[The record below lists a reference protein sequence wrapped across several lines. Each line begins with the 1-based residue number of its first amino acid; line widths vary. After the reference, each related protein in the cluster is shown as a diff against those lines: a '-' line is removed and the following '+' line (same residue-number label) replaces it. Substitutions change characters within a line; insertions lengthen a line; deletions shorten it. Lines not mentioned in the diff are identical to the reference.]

1 MSRQEALTSS
11 PNEAAMLE
19 AFQQQTQEILNNRER
34 YRKKGD
40 KVPFGIEVE
49 YGLVDDKMEQASES
63 DRDSIIQDHS
73 DYLDVELGAAQ
84 LEMRTE
90 PIDLRQNPSII
101 LDQLIERDEEIRA
114 SANSRGLQLLSHGT
128 NPFVPV
134 RGIVRSSHTKYQLV
148 PNHHNDNQRESLKTI
163 VGKPDRVDV
172 GDAAIIGIAN
182 SVQANIEAT
191 DDVDAVDKLNRSFQ
205 IGPMVVSMFGNAR
218 FLETKDTGIQDIRMI
233 GWEISHD
240 TRSDEDVRAGEVT
253 RVGLPADYY
262 ESLEDYFQ
270 QIEHYPF
277 ILNIPQA
284 AIFVGIGLN
293 WRDTRIKVVN
303 DSLVVEFRP
312 VSTQSTPEENYA
324 AMMFYTGRLF
334 WSQLNGEELLS
345 MDQVVQNRNEAMQN
359 GSQAKLWTNV
369 NGRVKRLTAQEAM
382 EYEIARA
389 KEGLALAQID
399 DASVRDAMELLEA
412 QRRGDNPSRYLAKL
426 RNGYLRRGEQAV
438 GALALALQDVKGMK

>member
-11 PNEAAMLE
+11 PNEVAMLE
-19 AFQQQTQEILNNRER
+19 AFQRQSQEILDHRDR
-34 YRKKGD
+34 FRKNGEQI
-40 KVPFGIEVE
+40 PFGIEVE
-49 YGLVDDKMEQASES
+49 YGLVDSNLEQASET
-63 DRDSIIQDHS
+63 DRDGIIQEHA

-90 PIDLRQNPSII
+90 PVDLRRNPSII

-114 SANSRGLQLLSHGT
+114 SANKRGLQLLSHGT
-128 NPFVPV
+128 NPFVPT
-134 RGIVRSSHTKYQLV
+134 RGITRSSHAKYQLV
-148 PNHHNDNQRESLKTI
+148 PNHHNDNQRENLKTI
-163 VGKPDRVDV
+163 VGKPNRVDV

-182 SVQANIEAT
+182 SVQANIEAIN
-191 DDVDAVDKLNRSFQ
+191 DVDAVDKLNRSFQ

-240 TRSDEDVRAGEVT
+240 TRSAKDVRAGEVT
-253 RVGLPADYY
+253 RVGLPNDYY
-262 ESLEDYFQ
+262 DSLEDYFH

-277 ILNIPQA
+277 ILNAPQA
-284 AIFVGIGLN
+284 ALFVGIGLN
-293 WRDTRIKVVN
+293 WRDTRIKVVK

-334 WSQLNGEELLS
+334 WSQFSGEELLR
-345 MDQVVQNRNEAMQN
+345 MDKVVQNRNEAMQKGN
-359 GSQAKLWTNV
+359 QAKLWTNV
-369 NGRVKRLTAQEAM
+369 NGRIKRLSAQDALG
-382 EYEIARA
+382 YEIARA

-412 QRRGDNPSRYLAKL
+412 QRRGENPSRHLAKL
-426 RNGYLRRGEQAV
+426 RNGYLQRGEQAI